1 MTPKN
6 YSKDAWVV
14 RNVGFRSYWIPGSY
28 APALPEKRNSFLRL
42 LKNKGFTE
50 ESLAKVGLYAISTS
64 TTLESNKSLYFNGYL
79 LKAGHPLEGSCQEGK
94 HPPYTPFCIFCRGM
108 SHGISLPICRF
119 ARTRVFSD
127 CDVTRSM
134 ATHQTPI
141 RIKAHDGRLALWPGI
156 RPLAHIV
163 PQKTLGTLP
172 CPIVTSTV
180 HVALPEGSTP
190 KLARGR
196 GVTKTRQVAWRPSVR
211 G

>member
-1 MTPKN
+1 MRIRLRRASP
-6 YSKDAWVV
+6 SW
-14 RNVGFRSYWIPGSY
+14 PGSNG
-28 APALPEKRNSFLRL
+28 AITRRISRIVSAERQRAK
-42 LKNKGFTE
+42 
-50 ESLAKVGLYAISTS
+50 ESGVVG
-64 TTLESNKSLYFNGYL
+64 
-79 LKAGHPLEGSCQEGK
+79 LEGSCQEGK

-180 HVALPEGSTP
+180 YVALPEGSTP

-196 GVTKTRQVAWRPSVR
+196 GVAKTRQVAWRPSVR

>member
-1 MTPKN
+1 MPN
-6 YSKDAWVV
+6 RGVSCHLCNDVV
-14 RNVGFRSYWIPGSY
+14 PSFFKKLPQKGAAIEGRGGRRHEQGPSSH
-28 APALPEKRNSFLRL
+28 PAFAATHPAR
-42 LKNKGFTE
+42 KGR
-50 ESLAKVGLYAISTS
+50 
-64 TTLESNKSLYFNGYL
+64 
-79 LKAGHPLEGSCQEGK
+79 HPLEGSCQEGK

-141 RIKAHDGRLALWPGI
+141 RIKAHDGHLALWPGL
-156 RPLAHIV
+156 RPLAHLV

-180 HVALPEGSTP
+180 PVALP
-190 KLARGR
+190 
-196 GVTKTRQVAWRPSVR
+196 
-211 G
+211 

>member
-1 MTPKN
+1 MLIWPSLPLLEGKLRPNETILCSNCGTFFGPKMGWEN
-6 YSKDAWVV
+6 
-14 RNVGFRSYWIPGSY
+14 
-28 APALPEKRNSFLRL
+28 L
-42 LKNKGFTE
+42 
-50 ESLAKVGLYAISTS
+50 
-64 TTLESNKSLYFNGYL
+64 TTGYP

-141 RIKAHDGRLALWPGI
+141 RIKAHDGHLALWPGI
-156 RPLAHIV
+156 RPLAHLV

-172 CPIVTSTV
+172 CPSVTSTV
-180 HVALPEGSTP
+180 HVALPQGSTP

-196 GVTKTRQVAWRPSVR
+196 GVAKTRQVAWRPSVR

>member
-1 MTPKN
+1 MTN
-6 YSKDAWVV
+6 WSVCLVY
-14 RNVGFRSYWIPGSY
+14 GY
-28 APALPEKRNSFLRL
+28 A
-42 LKNKGFTE
+42 
-50 ESLAKVGLYAISTS
+50 
-64 TTLESNKSLYFNGYL
+64 
-79 LKAGHPLEGSCQEGK
+79 LKAGHPLEGSRQEGK
-94 HPPYTPFCIFCRGM
+94 PPPYTPFCIFCRGM
-108 SHGISLPICRF
+108 SYGISLPICRF

-141 RIKAHDGRLALWPGI
+141 RIKAHDGHLALWPGI
-156 RPLAHIV
+156 RPLAHLV

-196 GVTKTRQVAWRPSVR
+196 GVAKTRQVAWRPSVR
-211 G
+211 D

>member
-1 MTPKN
+1 MDPATTLCPN
-6 YSKDAWVV
+6 ERCPV
-14 RNVGFRSYWIPGSY
+14 RDQSGLELSVSMRARSSASSATSVTKPS
-28 APALPEKRNSFLRL
+28 APAKARCSIGCAPRPR
-42 LKNKGFTE
+42 
-50 ESLAKVGLYAISTS
+50 
-64 TTLESNKSLYFNGYL
+64 GYL
-79 LKAGHPLEGSCQEGK
+79 RKAGHPLEGSCQEGK

-141 RIKAHDGRLALWPGI
+141 RIKAHDGHLALWPGI
-156 RPLAHIV
+156 RPLAHLV

-180 HVALPEGSTP
+180 PVALPEGATP

-196 GVTKTRQVAWRPSVR
+196 GVAKTRQVAWRPSVR

>member
-1 MTPKN
+1 MFFAGIILN
-6 YSKDAWVV
+6 
-14 RNVGFRSYWIPGSY
+14 I
-28 APALPEKRNSFLRL
+28 
-42 LKNKGFTE
+42 
-50 ESLAKVGLYAISTS
+50 I
-64 TTLESNKSLYFNGYL
+64 GYP

-141 RIKAHDGRLALWPGI
+141 RIKAHDGHLALWPGI
-156 RPLAHIV
+156 RPLAHLV

-180 HVALPEGSTP
+180 HVALP
-190 KLARGR
+190 
-196 GVTKTRQVAWRPSVR
+196 
-211 G
+211 

>member
-1 MTPKN
+1 MIMLHLRQIPVATFNCRGRPLEGPGML
-6 YSKDAWVV
+6 SRPRFPTRGIGLTRDSWVSV
-14 RNVGFRSYWIPGSY
+14 MY
-28 APALPEKRNSFLRL
+28 AEELNS
-42 LKNKGFTE
+42 
-50 ESLAKVGLYAISTS
+50 AKSSDTLQGYA
-64 TTLESNKSLYFNGYL
+64 

-141 RIKAHDGRLALWPGI
+141 RIKAHDGHLALWPGI
-156 RPLAHIV
+156 RPLAHLV

-180 HVALPEGSTP
+180 HVALP
-190 KLARGR
+190 
-196 GVTKTRQVAWRPSVR
+196 
-211 G
+211 